1 MGIINQTQHDQETNK
16 MYALIDQTQ
25 AALKDFNVDNAEDD
39 IDKMASILASDAI
52 NKDDGKVSTY
62 ALISGA
68 TYCKEILKTLNQSY
82 DVYGS
87 QYTYNDGNKI
97 YDLYNIRVVYSA
109 EKYNSSNTHL
119 GVVKTKVFNDSFSA
133 NSEGA
138 RKWINEIVNVYSSKF
153 VSGAMDMI
161 PGMKFLPYELLFS
174 SKPSPSSISSNGNA
188 FSVALNTTTTIVFT
202 YVGDTAKNSWQ
213 HVLTENMV
221 SYAITYNSFMHI
233 NGISKNESKI
243 IKNKIKYSDNYTSMP
258 QTAVKVYNEMKKTNR
273 TTISNGCVK
282 SMAVKGSAT
291 KSEVKIEIAH
301 PDYPMGLV

>member
-161 PGMKFLPYELLFS
+161 PGMKFYHMNYCL
-174 SKPSPSSISSNGNA
+174 
-188 FSVALNTTTTIVFT
+188 VASLHLRVYHLMVT
-202 YVGDTAKNSWQ
+202 
-213 HVLTENMV
+213 HLVLHSTR
-221 SYAITYNSFMHI
+221 
-233 NGISKNESKI
+233 
-243 IKNKIKYSDNYTSMP
+243 
-258 QTAVKVYNEMKKTNR
+258 Q
-273 TTISNGCVK
+273 
-282 SMAVKGSAT
+282 
-291 KSEVKIEIAH
+291 
-301 PDYPMGLV
+301 LQ